1 MKYSYKSLF
10 ATKKER
16 FVAIMGP
23 DYFSSIL
30 TEDDFSKPA
39 IVISDKRIYQFGK
52 VYELGLVGRRKVNT
66 GKKIV
71 NLEDVTGTTTRELKR
86 PLLGYSVIFLG
97 LLFALLGVLSDVRQ
111 SELIMLGLALLTV
124 AGGIFLIMRLR
135 QNCLIVE
142 YAGGSMVLPVE
153 FVTQTEL
160 DLFQG
165 IISLEKDRAKEGFR
179 DFKVCPMPT
188 TCDRFIGCLTGLAL
202 VTRSVLYLNRNARTI
217 FVHVSRRLM
226 R

>member
-10 ATKKER
+10 ATKNEK

-39 IVISDKRIYQFGK
+39 IVISDKRVYQFGK
-52 VYELGLVGRRKVNT
+52 VYEFGMIGRQKANS

-71 NLEDVTGTTTRELKR
+71 NLEDVTGTTTRELSK
-86 PLLGYSVIFLG
+86 PLLGYSVILLG
-97 LLFALLGVLSDVRQ
+97 LLFAFLGLLSDVRQ
-111 SELIMLGLALLTV
+111 STYIMLGIALLTV
-124 AGGIFLIMRLR
+124 AGGVFLIILRR

-142 YAGGSMVLPVE
+142 YAGGNMILPVE

-165 IISLEKDRAKEGFR
+165 IISLEKDRAKEGFH
-179 DFKVCPMPT
+179 DFKVCPY
-188 TCDRFIGCLTGLAL
+188 CAEKIQAQAKVCRFCEREQE
-202 VTRSVLYLNRNARTI
+202 VVP
-217 FVHVSRRLM
+217 VD
-226 R
+226 

>member
-10 ATKKER
+10 ATKNER

-52 VYELGLVGRRKVNT
+52 VYELGIIGWRRVNT

-71 NLEDVTGTTTRELKR
+71 NLEDVTGTTTRELSK
-86 PLLGYSVIFLG
+86 PLLGYAIISLG
-97 LLFALLGVLSDVRQ
+97 LLFALLGLLSDVRQ
-111 SELIMLGLALLTV
+111 STLIMLGLALMTV
-124 AGGIFLIMRLR
+124 AGGAFLVIRRR

-142 YAGGSMVLPVE
+142 YAGGSIVLPVE

-165 IISLEKDRAKEGFR
+165 MISLEKDRAKEGFH
-179 DFKVCPMPT
+179 DFKVCPY
-188 TCDRFIGCLTGLAL
+188 CAEKIQAQAKVCRFCEREQEVVPAD
-202 VTRSVLYLNRNARTI
+202 
-217 FVHVSRRLM
+217 
-226 R
+226 

>member
-10 ATKKER
+10 ATKNEK

-52 VYELGLVGRRKVNT
+52 VYELGIVGLRRVNT

-71 NLEDVTGTTTRELKR
+71 NLEDVTGTTTRELSK
-86 PLLGYSVIFLG
+86 PLPGYAIILLGLI
-97 LLFALLGVLSDVRQ
+97 FALLGLLSDVRQ
-111 SELIMLGLALLTV
+111 STLIMLGLALLTV
-124 AGGIFLIMRLR
+124 AGGVFLVIRRR

-165 IISLEKDRAKEGFR
+165 LISLEKDRAKEGFH
-179 DFKVCPMPT
+179 DFKVCPY
-188 TCDRFIGCLTGLAL
+188 CAEKIQAQARVCRFCEREQEVVPAD
-202 VTRSVLYLNRNARTI
+202 
-217 FVHVSRRLM
+217 
-226 R
+226 

>member
-10 ATKKER
+10 ATKNEK

-52 VYELGLVGRRKVNT
+52 VYELGLLGLIGGRRVNT

-71 NLEDVTGTTTRELKR
+71 NLEDVTGTTTRELPK
-86 PLLGYSVIFLG
+86 PLLGYSVILLG
-97 LLFALLGVLSDVRQ
+97 LLFALLGIMSDVRQ
-111 SELIMLGLALLTV
+111 STMIMLGLSLLTV
-124 AGGIFLIMRLR
+124 AGGVLLIIRRR

-165 IISLEKDRAKEGFR
+165 IISLEKDRAKEGFH
-179 DFKVCPMPT
+179 DFKVCPY
-188 TCDRFIGCLTGLAL
+188 CAEKIQAQAKVCRFCEREQE
-202 VTRSVLYLNRNARTI
+202 VVP
-217 FVHVSRRLM
+217 VD
-226 R
+226 

>member
-10 ATKKER
+10 ATKNER

-52 VYELGLVGRRKVNT
+52 VYELGIIGWRRVNT

-71 NLEDVTGTTTRELKR
+71 NLEDVTGTTTRELSK
-86 PLLGYSVIFLG
+86 PLLGYAIISLG
-97 LLFALLGVLSDVRQ
+97 LLFALLGLLSDVRQ
-111 SELIMLGLALLTV
+111 STLIMLGLALMTV
-124 AGGIFLIMRLR
+124 AGGAFLVIRRR

-165 IISLEKDRAKEGFR
+165 MISLEKDRAKEGFH
-179 DFKVCPMPT
+179 DFKVCPY
-188 TCDRFIGCLTGLAL
+188 CAEKIQAQAKVCRFCEREQEVVPAD
-202 VTRSVLYLNRNARTI
+202 
-217 FVHVSRRLM
+217 
-226 R
+226 

>member
-10 ATKKER
+10 ATKNEK

-52 VYELGLVGRRKVNT
+52 VYELGIVGWRRVNT

-71 NLEDVTGTTTRELKR
+71 NLEDVTGTTARELSK
-86 PLLGYSVIFLG
+86 PLLGYSIILLG
-97 LLFALLGVLSDVRQ
+97 LLFALLGLLSDVRQ
-111 SELIMLGLALLTV
+111 STLIMLGLALLTV
-124 AGGIFLIMRLR
+124 AGGVFLVIRRR

-165 IISLEKDRAKEGFR
+165 LISLEKDRAKEGFH
-179 DFKVCPMPT
+179 DFKVCPY
-188 TCDRFIGCLTGLAL
+188 CAEKIQAQAKVCRFCEREQEVVPAD
-202 VTRSVLYLNRNARTI
+202 
-217 FVHVSRRLM
+217 
-226 R
+226 

>member
-1 MKYSYKSLF
+1 MKYNYKSLF
-10 ATKKER
+10 ATKNEK

-52 VYELGLVGRRKVNT
+52 VYELGLLGLIGGRRVNT

-71 NLEDVTGTTTRELKR
+71 NLEDVTGTTTRELSK
-86 PLLGYSVIFLG
+86 PLLGYSVILLG
-97 LLFALLGVLSDVRQ
+97 LLFALLGILSDVRQ
-111 SELIMLGLALLTV
+111 STMIMLGLALLTV
-124 AGGIFLIMRLR
+124 TGGVLLIIRR
-135 QNCLIVE
+135 KQNCLIVE
-142 YAGGSMVLPVE
+142 YAGGTMILPVE

-165 IISLEKDRAKEGFR
+165 IISLEKDRAKEGFH
-179 DFKVCPMPT
+179 DFKVCPY
-188 TCDRFIGCLTGLAL
+188 CAEKIQAQAKICRFCEREQE
-202 VTRSVLYLNRNARTI
+202 VVP
-217 FVHVSRRLM
+217 VD
-226 R
+226 

>member
-10 ATKKER
+10 ATKNEK

-52 VYELGLVGRRKVNT
+52 VYELGIIGWRRVNT

-71 NLEDVTGTTTRELKR
+71 NLEDVTGTTTRELSK
-86 PLLGYSVIFLG
+86 PLLGYAIISLG
-97 LLFALLGVLSDVRQ
+97 LLFALLGLLSDVRQ
-111 SELIMLGLALLTV
+111 STLIMLGLALLTV
-124 AGGIFLIMRLR
+124 AGGVFLVIRRR

-165 IISLEKDRAKEGFR
+165 MISLEKDRAKEGFH
-179 DFKVCPMPT
+179 DFKVCPY
-188 TCDRFIGCLTGLAL
+188 CAEKIQAQAKVCRFCEREQEVVPAD
-202 VTRSVLYLNRNARTI
+202 
-217 FVHVSRRLM
+217 
-226 R
+226 

>member
-10 ATKKER
+10 ATRNEK

-39 IVISDKRIYQFGK
+39 IVISDKRVYQFGK
-52 VYELGLVGRRKVNT
+52 VYEFGMTGRQKVNS

-71 NLEDVTGTTTRELKR
+71 NLEDVTGTTTRELSK
-86 PLLGYSVIFLG
+86 PLLGYSVILLG
-97 LLFALLGVLSDVRQ
+97 LLFAFLGLLSDVRQ
-111 SELIMLGLALLTV
+111 STYIMLGIALLTV
-124 AGGIFLIMRLR
+124 AGGVLLLIRRR

-142 YAGGSMVLPVE
+142 YAGGSMILPVE

-165 IISLEKDRAKEGFR
+165 IISLEKDRAKEGFH
-179 DFKVCPMPT
+179 DFKVCPY
-188 TCDRFIGCLTGLAL
+188 CAEKIQAQAKVCRFCEREQE
-202 VTRSVLYLNRNARTI
+202 VVP
-217 FVHVSRRLM
+217 VD
-226 R
+226 

>member
-1 MKYSYKSLF
+1 MKYNYKSLF
-10 ATKKER
+10 ATKNEK

-52 VYELGLVGRRKVNT
+52 VYELGLLGLIGGRRVNT

-71 NLEDVTGTTTRELKR
+71 NLEDVSGTTTRELPK
-86 PLLGYSVIFLG
+86 PLLGYSIVLLG
-97 LLFALLGVLSDVRQ
+97 LLFALLGIMSDVRQ
-111 SELIMLGLALLTV
+111 STMIMLGLALLTV
-124 AGGIFLIMRLR
+124 TGGVLLIIRRR

-142 YAGGSMVLPVE
+142 YAGGRMVLPVE

-165 IISLEKDRAKEGFR
+165 IISLEKDRAKEGFH
-179 DFKVCPMPT
+179 DFKGCPYCAEKIQAQSKVC
-188 TCDRFIGCLTGLAL
+188 RFCEREQE
-202 VTRSVLYLNRNARTI
+202 VVP
-217 FVHVSRRLM
+217 VD
-226 R
+226 

>member
-10 ATKKER
+10 ATKNEK

-39 IVISDKRIYQFGK
+39 IVISDKRVYQFGK
-52 VYELGLVGRRKVNT
+52 VYEFGMIGRQKVNS

-71 NLEDVTGTTTRELKR
+71 NLEDVTGTTTRELSK
-86 PLLGYSVIFLG
+86 PLLGYSVILLG
-97 LLFALLGVLSDVRQ
+97 LLFAFLGLLSDVRQ
-111 SELIMLGLALLTV
+111 STYIMLGIALLTV
-124 AGGIFLIMRLR
+124 AVGVLLIIRRR

-142 YAGGSMVLPVE
+142 YAGGSMILPVE

-165 IISLEKDRAKEGFR
+165 IISLEKDRAKEGFH
-179 DFKVCPMPT
+179 DFKVCPY
-188 TCDRFIGCLTGLAL
+188 CAEKIQVQAKVCRFCEREQED
-202 VTRSVLYLNRNARTI
+202 VPVD
-217 FVHVSRRLM
+217 
-226 R
+226 

>member
-10 ATKKER
+10 ATKNEK

-52 VYELGLVGRRKVNT
+52 VYELGLLGLIGGRRVNT

-71 NLEDVTGTTTRELKR
+71 NLEDVTGTTTRELPK
-86 PLLGYSVIFLG
+86 PLLGYSVILLG
-97 LLFALLGVLSDVRQ
+97 LLFALLGIMSDVRQ
-111 SELIMLGLALLTV
+111 STMIMLGLALLTV
-124 AGGIFLIMRLR
+124 AGGVLLIIRRR

-165 IISLEKDRAKEGFR
+165 IISLEKDRAKEGFH
-179 DFKVCPMPT
+179 DFKVCPY
-188 TCDRFIGCLTGLAL
+188 CAEKIQAQAKVCRFCEREQE
-202 VTRSVLYLNRNARTI
+202 VVP
-217 FVHVSRRLM
+217 VD
-226 R
+226 

>member
-1 MKYSYKSLF
+1 MKYNYKSLF
-10 ATKKER
+10 ATKNEK

-39 IVISDKRIYQFGK
+39 IIISDKRVYQVGK
-52 VYELGLVGRRKVNT
+52 VYDPGLRGLIGGRRVST

-71 NLEDVTGTTTRELKR
+71 NLEDVTGTTARELSK
-86 PLLGYSVIFLG
+86 PLLGYSVILLG
-97 LLFALLGVLSDVRQ
+97 LLFALLGIMSDVKQ
-111 SELIMLGLALLTV
+111 STLIMLGLALLTI
-124 AGGIFLIMRLR
+124 AGGIFLVIWRR

-142 YAGGSMVLPVE
+142 YAGGSMVLPVQ

-165 IISLEKDRAKEGFR
+165 IISLEKDRAKEGFH
-179 DFKVCPMPT
+179 DFKVCPYCAEKIQAQAKVCRFCEREQEVMPA
-188 TCDRFIGCLTGLAL
+188 D
-202 VTRSVLYLNRNARTI
+202 
-217 FVHVSRRLM
+217 
-226 R
+226 

>member
-10 ATKKER
+10 ATRNER

-52 VYELGLVGRRKVNT
+52 VYELGLLGLIGGRRVNT

-71 NLEDVTGTTTRELKR
+71 NLEDVTGITTRELPK
-86 PLLGYSVIFLG
+86 PLLGYSVILLG
-97 LLFALLGVLSDVRQ
+97 LLFALLGVMSDVRQ
-111 SELIMLGLALLTV
+111 STMIMLGLALLTV
-124 AGGIFLIMRLR
+124 TGGVLLIIRRR

-142 YAGGSMVLPVE
+142 YAGGNMILPVQ

-165 IISLEKDRAKEGFR
+165 IISLEKDRAKEGFH
-179 DFKVCPMPT
+179 DFKVCPY
-188 TCDRFIGCLTGLAL
+188 CAEKIQAQAKICRFCEREQEV
-202 VTRSVLYLNRNARTI
+202 VTVD
-217 FVHVSRRLM
+217 
-226 R
+226 

>member
-1 MKYSYKSLF
+1 MKYSYKNLF
-10 ATKKER
+10 ATKNEK

-52 VYELGLVGRRKVNT
+52 VYELGIVGWRRVNT

-71 NLEDVTGTTTRELKR
+71 NLEDVTGTTARELSK
-86 PLLGYSVIFLG
+86 PLLGYSVILLG
-97 LLFALLGVLSDVRQ
+97 LLFALLGLLSDVRQ
-111 SELIMLGLALLTV
+111 STLIMLGLALLTV
-124 AGGIFLIMRLR
+124 AGGVFLVIRRR

-165 IISLEKDRAKEGFR
+165 LISLEKDRAKEGFH
-179 DFKVCPMPT
+179 DFKVCPY
-188 TCDRFIGCLTGLAL
+188 CAEKIQAQAKVCRFCEREQEVVPAD
-202 VTRSVLYLNRNARTI
+202 
-217 FVHVSRRLM
+217 
-226 R
+226 

>member
-10 ATKKER
+10 ATRNEK

-39 IVISDKRIYQFGK
+39 IVISDKRVYQFGK
-52 VYELGLVGRRKVNT
+52 VYEFGMIGRQKVNS

-71 NLEDVTGTTTRELKR
+71 NLEDVTGTTTRELSK
-86 PLLGYSVIFLG
+86 PLLGYSVILLG
-97 LLFALLGVLSDVRQ
+97 LLFAFLGLLSDVRQ
-111 SELIMLGLALLTV
+111 STYIMLGIALLTV
-124 AGGIFLIMRLR
+124 AGGVFLIILRR

-142 YAGGSMVLPVE
+142 YAGGNMILPVE

-165 IISLEKDRAKEGFR
+165 IISLEKDRAKEGFH
-179 DFKVCPMPT
+179 DFKVCPY
-188 TCDRFIGCLTGLAL
+188 CAEKIQAQAKVCRFCEREQE
-202 VTRSVLYLNRNARTI
+202 VVP
-217 FVHVSRRLM
+217 VD
-226 R
+226 

>member
-1 MKYSYKSLF
+1 MKYNYKSLF
-10 ATKKER
+10 ATKNEK

-52 VYELGLVGRRKVNT
+52 VYELGLLGLIGGRRVNT

-71 NLEDVTGTTTRELKR
+71 NLEDVTGTTTRELPK
-86 PLLGYSVIFLG
+86 PFLGYSVILLG
-97 LLFALLGVLSDVRQ
+97 LLFAWLGILSDVRQ
-111 SELIMLGLALLTV
+111 STLIMLGLALLTV
-124 AGGIFLIMRLR
+124 TGGILLVIRRR

-142 YAGGSMVLPVE
+142 YAGGSMILPVQ

-165 IISLEKDRAKEGFR
+165 IISLEKDRAKEGFH
-179 DFKVCPMPT
+179 DFKVCPY
-188 TCDRFIGCLTGLAL
+188 CAEKIQAQAKICRFCEREQE
-202 VTRSVLYLNRNARTI
+202 VVP
-217 FVHVSRRLM
+217 VD
-226 R
+226 

>member
-1 MKYSYKSLF
+1 
-10 ATKKER
+10 
-16 FVAIMGP
+16 MGP

-52 VYELGLVGRRKVNT
+52 VYELGIVGWRRVNT

-71 NLEDVTGTTTRELKR
+71 NLEDVTGTTARELSK
-86 PLLGYSVIFLG
+86 PLLGYSIILLG
-97 LLFALLGVLSDVRQ
+97 LLFALLGLLSDVRQ
-111 SELIMLGLALLTV
+111 STLIMLGLALLTV
-124 AGGIFLIMRLR
+124 AGGVFLVIRRR

-165 IISLEKDRAKEGFR
+165 LISLEKDRAKEGFH
-179 DFKVCPMPT
+179 DFKVCPY
-188 TCDRFIGCLTGLAL
+188 CAEKIQAQAKVCRFCEREQEVVPAD
-202 VTRSVLYLNRNARTI
+202 
-217 FVHVSRRLM
+217 
-226 R
+226 

>member
-1 MKYSYKSLF
+1 MKYNYKSLF
-10 ATKKER
+10 ATKNEK

-39 IVISDKRIYQFGK
+39 IVISDKRVYQFGK
-52 VYELGLVGRRKVNT
+52 VYELGLAGLIGGRRVNT

-71 NLEDVTGTTTRELKR
+71 NLEDITGTTARELPK
-86 PLLGYSVIFLG
+86 PLLGYSIVFLG
-97 LLFALLGVLSDVRQ
+97 LLFALLGILSDVRQ
-111 SELIMLGLALLTV
+111 STMIMLGLALLTV
-124 AGGIFLIMRLR
+124 AGGVFLIIRRR

-142 YAGGSMVLPVE
+142 YSGGRMVLPVE

-165 IISLEKDRAKEGFR
+165 LISLEKDRAKEGFH
-179 DFKVCPMPT
+179 DFKVCPY
-188 TCDRFIGCLTGLAL
+188 CAEKIQAQAKVCRFCEREQE
-202 VTRSVLYLNRNARTI
+202 VVP
-217 FVHVSRRLM
+217 VD
-226 R
+226 

>member
-10 ATKKER
+10 ATKNEK

-52 VYELGLVGRRKVNT
+52 VYELGIVGWRRVNT

-71 NLEDVTGTTTRELKR
+71 NLEDVTGTTTRELSK
-86 PLLGYSVIFLG
+86 PMLGYAIVLLG
-97 LLFALLGVLSDVRQ
+97 LLFGVLGLLSDVRQ
-111 SELIMLGLALLTV
+111 STLIMLGLALLTV
-124 AGGIFLIMRLR
+124 AGGVFLIIRRR

-165 IISLEKDRAKEGFR
+165 IISLEKDRAKEGFH
-179 DFKVCPMPT
+179 DFKVCPY
-188 TCDRFIGCLTGLAL
+188 CAEKIQAQAKVCRFCEREQEVVPAD
-202 VTRSVLYLNRNARTI
+202 
-217 FVHVSRRLM
+217 
-226 R
+226 

>member
-1 MKYSYKSLF
+1 MKYNYKSLF
-10 ATKKER
+10 ATRNEK

-39 IVISDKRIYQFGK
+39 IVVSDKRIYQFGK
-52 VYELGLVGRRKVNT
+52 VYELGLLGLIGGRSVNT

-71 NLEDVTGTTTRELKR
+71 NLEDVTGTTTRELSK
-86 PLLGYSVIFLG
+86 PLLGYSVVLLG
-97 LLFALLGVLSDVRQ
+97 LLFALLGIMSDVRQ
-111 SELIMLGLALLTV
+111 STMIMLGLALLTIT
-124 AGGIFLIMRLR
+124 GGVFIIIRRR

-142 YAGGSMVLPVE
+142 YAGGSMILPVK

-165 IISLEKDRAKEGFR
+165 IISLEKDRAKEGFH
-179 DFKVCPMPT
+179 DFKVCPY
-188 TCDRFIGCLTGLAL
+188 CAEKIQAQAKICRFCEREQE
-202 VTRSVLYLNRNARTI
+202 VVP
-217 FVHVSRRLM
+217 VD
-226 R
+226 

>member
-10 ATKKER
+10 ATKNER

-52 VYELGLVGRRKVNT
+52 VYELGIIGRRRVNT

-71 NLEDVTGTTTRELKR
+71 NLEDVTGTTTRELSR
-86 PLLGYSVIFLG
+86 PLLGYAIISLG
-97 LLFALLGVLSDVRQ
+97 LLFALLGLLSDVRQ
-111 SELIMLGLALLTV
+111 STLIMLGLALLAV
-124 AGGIFLIMRLR
+124 AGGVFLVIRRR

-165 IISLEKDRAKEGFR
+165 LISLEKDRAKEGFH
-179 DFKVCPMPT
+179 DFKVCPY
-188 TCDRFIGCLTGLAL
+188 CAEKIQAQAKVCRFCEREQEVVPAD
-202 VTRSVLYLNRNARTI
+202 
-217 FVHVSRRLM
+217 
-226 R
+226 

>member
-10 ATKKER
+10 ATKNEK

-39 IVISDKRIYQFGK
+39 IVISDKRVYQFGK
-52 VYELGLVGRRKVNT
+52 VYELGMIGRQKVNS

-71 NLEDVTGTTTRELKR
+71 NLEDVTGTTTREIPK
-86 PLLGYSVIFLG
+86 PLLGYSVILLG
-97 LLFALLGVLSDVRQ
+97 LLFALLGLLSDVRQ
-111 SELIMLGLALLTV
+111 STYIMLGIALLTV
-124 AGGIFLIMRLR
+124 AGGVFLIIRRR
-135 QNCLIVE
+135 QNCLIVD
-142 YAGGSMVLPVE
+142 YAGGSMILPVE

-165 IISLEKDRAKEGFR
+165 IILLEKDRAKEGFH
-179 DFKVCPMPT
+179 DFKVCPY
-188 TCDRFIGCLTGLAL
+188 CAEKIQAQAKVCLFCEREQE
-202 VTRSVLYLNRNARTI
+202 VVP
-217 FVHVSRRLM
+217 VD
-226 R
+226 

>member
-10 ATKKER
+10 ATKNEK

-52 VYELGLVGRRKVNT
+52 VYELGIVGWRRVNT

-71 NLEDVTGTTTRELKR
+71 NLEDVTGTTARELSK
-86 PLLGYSVIFLG
+86 PLLGYSVILLG
-97 LLFALLGVLSDVRQ
+97 LLFALLGLLSDVRQ
-111 SELIMLGLALLTV
+111 STLIMLGLALLTV
-124 AGGIFLIMRLR
+124 AGGVFLVIRRR

-165 IISLEKDRAKEGFR
+165 LISLEKDRAKEGFH
-179 DFKVCPMPT
+179 DFKVCPY
-188 TCDRFIGCLTGLAL
+188 CAEKIQAQAKVCRFCEREQEVVPAD
-202 VTRSVLYLNRNARTI
+202 
-217 FVHVSRRLM
+217 
-226 R
+226 

>member
-1 MKYSYKSLF
+1 MKYNYKSLF
-10 ATKKER
+10 ATKNEK

-52 VYELGLVGRRKVNT
+52 VYELGLLGLIGGRRVNT

-71 NLEDVTGTTTRELKR
+71 NLEDVTGTTTRELPK
-86 PLLGYSVIFLG
+86 PLLGYSVILLG
-97 LLFALLGVLSDVRQ
+97 LLFALLGIMSDVRQ
-111 SELIMLGLALLTV
+111 STMIMLGLALLTV
-124 AGGIFLIMRLR
+124 TGGVLLIIRRR

-142 YAGGSMVLPVE
+142 YAGGSMILPVQ

-165 IISLEKDRAKEGFR
+165 IISLEKDRAKEGFH
-179 DFKVCPMPT
+179 DFKVCPY
-188 TCDRFIGCLTGLAL
+188 CAEKIQAQAKICRFCEREQD
-202 VTRSVLYLNRNARTI
+202 VVP
-217 FVHVSRRLM
+217 VD
-226 R
+226 

>member
-1 MKYSYKSLF
+1 MKYNYKSLF
-10 ATKKER
+10 ATKNEK

-39 IVISDKRIYQFGK
+39 IVISDKRVYQFGK
-52 VYELGLVGRRKVNT
+52 VYELGLAGLIGGRRVNT

-71 NLEDVTGTTTRELKR
+71 NLEDVTGTTARELPK
-86 PLLGYSVIFLG
+86 PLLGYSIVFLG
-97 LLFALLGVLSDVRQ
+97 LLFALLGILSDVRQ
-111 SELIMLGLALLTV
+111 STMIMLGLALLTV
-124 AGGIFLIMRLR
+124 AGGVFLIIRRR

-142 YAGGSMVLPVE
+142 YSGGRMVLPVE

-165 IISLEKDRAKEGFR
+165 LISLEKDRAKEGFH
-179 DFKVCPMPT
+179 DFKVCPY
-188 TCDRFIGCLTGLAL
+188 CAEKIQAQAKVCRFCEREQEA
-202 VTRSVLYLNRNARTI
+202 VPVD
-217 FVHVSRRLM
+217 
-226 R
+226 

>member
-10 ATKKER
+10 ATKNEK

-52 VYELGLVGRRKVNT
+52 VYELGLLGLIGGRRVNT

-71 NLEDVTGTTTRELKR
+71 NLEDVTGTTTRELSK
-86 PLLGYSVIFLG
+86 PLLGYSVTILG
-97 LLFALLGVLSDVRQ
+97 LLFALLGMMSDVRQ
-111 SELIMLGLALLTV
+111 STMIMLGLALLTV
-124 AGGIFLIMRLR
+124 AGGVLLIIRRR

-165 IISLEKDRAKEGFR
+165 IISLEKDRAKEGFH
-179 DFKVCPMPT
+179 DFKVCPY
-188 TCDRFIGCLTGLAL
+188 CAEKIQAQAKVCRFCEREQE
-202 VTRSVLYLNRNARTI
+202 VVP
-217 FVHVSRRLM
+217 VD
-226 R
+226 

>member
-10 ATKKER
+10 ATKNEK

-52 VYELGLVGRRKVNT
+52 VYELGIVGLRRVNT

-71 NLEDVTGTTTRELKR
+71 NLEDVTGTTTRELSK
-86 PLLGYSVIFLG
+86 PLPGYAIILLGLI
-97 LLFALLGVLSDVRQ
+97 FALLGLLSDVRQ
-111 SELIMLGLALLTV
+111 STLIMLALALLTV
-124 AGGIFLIMRLR
+124 AGGVLLVIRRR

-165 IISLEKDRAKEGFR
+165 LISLEKDRAKEGFH
-179 DFKVCPMPT
+179 DFKVCPY
-188 TCDRFIGCLTGLAL
+188 CAEKIQAQARVCRFCEREQEVVPAD
-202 VTRSVLYLNRNARTI
+202 
-217 FVHVSRRLM
+217 
-226 R
+226 